1 MVSFPGGAPTIRG
14 RKFAGPQT
22 HVFDISGPSPVE
34 MRTLCQP
41 LDAAFS
47 VMSPP
52 LTTQL
57 THVAENKQLSYP
69 EVDWKAACLLMSGAE
84 ATTNGSGGIVHRK
97 RTAT

>member
-1 MVSFPGGAPTIRG
+1 
-14 RKFAGPQT
+14 
-22 HVFDISGPSPVE
+22 

-69 EVDWKAACLLMSGAE
+69 EVDWKAACLLMSG
-84 ATTNGSGGIVHRK
+84 S
-97 RTAT
+97 